1 MRQFKEEYKLKKK
14 WDKEILKVKQEA
26 ETKQSLKNKNSR
38 SKEND

>member
-14 WDKEILKVKQEA
+14 WDKEILKVKQETEA
-26 ETKQSLKNKNSR
+26 KKALKNKKGK

>member
-14 WDKEILKVKQEA
+14 WDKEILKAKQESEA
-26 ETKQSLKNKNSR
+26 KKSLKNKNSR